1 MLPARIADLLEP
13 FIAPAALS
21 DSQLQQISTY
31 IDILLKWNARTNLTA
46 IRDEENIVARHFG
59 ESFFAARYL
68 LADAPPGLRVFDV
81 GSGAGFPGLPLK
93 LYSPQ
98 IALTLIESHNKKAIF
113 LRELIRALSLTDATV
128 ISARAELISDV
139 ADLVTI
145 RAVEKFESILPI
157 AARLVAP
164 SGRLALLVASR
175 QLEAA
180 QRLVSGRWTSSDPI
194 PHSVGRVVAV
204 WQNQSD

>member
-13 FIAPAALS
+13 FIAPATLS

-46 IRDEENIVARHFG
+46 IRDEEGIVTRHFG

-68 LADAPPGLRVFDV
+68 LPDPPPSLRGFDV

-93 LYSPQ
+93 LYAPKIS
-98 IALTLIESHNKKAIF
+98 LTLIESHNKKAIF
-113 LRELIRALSLTDATV
+113 LREVIRALSLTGASV
-128 ISARAELISDV
+128 ISARAELVSDT
-139 ADLVTI
+139 ADLVTL

-164 SGRLALLVASR
+164 SGRLALLVAFR

-180 QRLVSGRWTSSDPI
+180 QRLVPGIWTSSVPI
-194 PHSVGRVVAV
+194 PESVGRVVAV
-204 WQNQSD
+204 WCN

>member
-13 FIAPAALS
+13 FIAPATLS
-21 DSQLQQISTY
+21 EVHLREISTY

-46 IRDEENIVARHFG
+46 IRDEEGIVTRHFG

-68 LADAPPGLRVFDV
+68 LADAAPGLRVFDV

-93 LYSPQ
+93 LFAPQ

-113 LRELIRALSLTDATV
+113 LREVIRALDLTDATV
-128 ISARAELISDV
+128 ISARAELV
-139 ADLVTI
+139 KETADLVTL

-164 SGRLALLVASR
+164 NSRLALLVASR

-180 QRLVSGRWTSSDPI
+180 QRLVPGLWTHSGPI
-194 PHSVGRVVAV
+194 PHSLGRVVAV
-204 WQNQSD
+204 WQNQPV

>member
-21 DSQLQQISTY
+21 DFQLQQISTY
-31 IDILLKWNARTNLTA
+31 IDLLLKWNARTNLTA
-46 IRDEENIVARHFG
+46 IRDEEVIVTRHFG

-93 LYSPQ
+93 LYAPQ
-98 IALTLIESHNKKAIF
+98 IALTLIEAHNKKAIF
-113 LRELIRALSLTDATV
+113 LREVIRALSFDHATV
-128 ISARAELISDV
+128 VSARAEQITES
-139 ADLVTI
+139 ADLVTL
-145 RAVEKFESILPI
+145 RAVERFESILPV
-157 AARLVAP
+157 AARLVALG
-164 SGRLALLVASR
+164 GRLGLLVGER

-180 QRLVSGRWTSSDPI
+180 QRIVLGDWTNSDPV
-194 PHSVGRVVAV
+194 PQSTGRVVALCRK
-204 WQNQSD
+204 QP